1 MKNYIFKNASQ
12 LVTPLGRA
20 LKKGREMQE
29 LHIIEGGCLIT
40 ENGRIKAVGGP
51 EILEG
56 LDEADYEVVDC
67 TGRTVLPGLVD
78 SHTHFIFGGYRE
90 DEFNWR
96 LNGDS
101 YISIM
106 ERGGGI
112 IATTRATRASSL
124 EEFLEVGRKRLR
136 SLAEFGVSTVEGK
149 SGYGLDKDTE
159 IRQLESMAVLNGEGE
174 HIRVIPTYMGP
185 HEIPEEY
192 KGRADEYLDFCI
204 EEVMPLIRERNLA
217 RFCDIFTEKG
227 VFDIPQSRRFLTA
240 ARDQGFGIRM
250 HADELFEGFG
260 GAELAGELKV
270 ASADHLLKISDAGIR
285 AMRDND
291 VCGTLLP
298 LTAFSIKADYAPAR
312 KMVDEGMGL
321 ALATDLNPGSCYSES
336 VPLLI
341 ALSTIYMGLRM
352 EEVVTALTLN
362 GAAALELAEEKG
374 SLEEG
379 KYADVAVFDVPN
391 YRFLTYH
398 FGVNECVFTMS
409 EGREVYRKPDIF

>member
-1 MKNYIFKNASQ
+1 MADFIFKNASE
-12 LVTPLGRA
+12 LVTPLGTSLR
-20 LKKGREMQE
+20 KGKAMSE
-29 LHIIEGGCLIT
+29 LLTIEGGCVIT

-56 LDEADYEVVDC
+56 IHEADYEVIDC
-67 TGRTVLPGLVD
+67 TGKTILPGLVD

-96 LNGDS
+96 LNGES

-112 IATTRATRASSL
+112 ISSVKATRKATL
-124 EEFLEVGRKRLR
+124 EDFLKVGRKRLN
-136 SLAEFGVSTVEGK
+136 SMAGYGVATVEGK

-159 IRQLESMAVLNGEGE
+159 LRQLEAMEQLNRENF
-174 HIRVIPTYMGP
+174 IRVIPTYMGP
-185 HEIPEEY
+185 HEVPAEY

-204 EEVMPLIRERNLA
+204 NEVLPVVKARGLA
-217 RFCDIFTEKG
+217 AFCDIFTEKG
-227 VFDIPQSRRFLTA
+227 VFDIEQSRRWLTA
-240 ARDQGFGIRM
+240 CREAGFGIRM
-250 HADELFEGFG
+250 HADELFAGFG
-260 GAELAGELKV
+260 GAELAAELKTS
-270 ASADHLLKISDAGIR
+270 SADHLLKISEEGIR
-285 AMRDND
+285 AMAEQA

-312 KMVDEGMGL
+312 KMVDAGMGI

-336 VPLLI
+336 IPLLI

-362 GAAALELAEEKG
+362 GAAALGLAEEKG
-374 SLEEG
+374 SLEPG
-379 KYADVAVFDVPN
+379 KLADIAVFDVPN
-391 YRFLTYH
+391 HRFLTYH
-398 FGVNECVFTMS
+398 FGVNECVYTMA
-409 EGREVYRKPDIF
+409 EGREVFRKQNVF

>member
-1 MKNYIFKNASQ
+1 MVNYIFKNASQ
-12 LVTPLGRA
+12 LVTPQGSA
-20 LKKGREMQE
+20 LKKGGEMQD
-29 LHIIEGGCLIT
+29 LSIIEGGCLIT
-40 ENGRIKAVGGP
+40 EKGRIKAVGGP

-56 LDEADYEVVDC
+56 VNEADYEVVDC
-67 TGRTVLPGLVD
+67 QGKTVLPGLVD

-112 IATTRATRASSL
+112 ISTTRTTRAASL
-124 EEFLEVGRKRLR
+124 EDFLAVGRKRLR
-136 SLAEFGVSTVEGK
+136 SMAEFGVATVEGK

-159 IRQLESMAVLNGEGE
+159 IRQLEAMAALNDENQ
-174 HIRVIPTYMGP
+174 HIQVIPTYMGP

-192 KGRADEYLDFCI
+192 KGRGDEYLTFCL
-204 EEVMPLIRERNLA
+204 EEVMPEIKERNLA

-240 ARDQGFGIRM
+240 AKAMGFGIRM

-270 ASADHLLKISDAGIR
+270 ASADHLLKISDEGIR
-285 AMRDND
+285 AMGDND
-291 VCGTLLP
+291 ICGTLLP

-336 VPLLI
+336 IPLLI

-352 EEVVTALTLN
+352 EEVITALTLN
-362 GAAALELAEEKG
+362 GAAALELAEETG
-374 SLEEG
+374 SLEQG

-409 EGREVYRKPDIF
+409 QGKEVYRKPGIF

>member
-12 LVTPLGRA
+12 LVTPLGKG
-20 LKKGREMQE
+20 LKKGKKMQE
-29 LHIIEGGCLIT
+29 LHTIEGGCLIT

-56 LDEADYEVVDC
+56 VDDAGYEVIDC
-67 TGRTVLPGLVD
+67 TGKTIMPGLVD

-112 IATTRATRASSL
+112 IASTRATRESSM
-124 EEFLEVGRKRLR
+124 EEFLRVGRKRLR
-136 SLAEFGVSTVEGK
+136 SFAEHGVTTVEGK
-149 SGYGLDKDTE
+149 SGYGLDKNTE
-159 IRQLESMAVLNGEGE
+159 IRQLEAMAQLNDEGS
-174 HIRVIPTYMGP
+174 HIRIIPTYMGP
-185 HEIPEEY
+185 HEVPGEY
-192 KGRADEYLDFCI
+192 KGRADDDLDFCI
-204 EEVMPLIRERNLA
+204 EQVMPEVKERDLA
-217 RFCDIFTEKG
+217 KFCDIFTEKG
-227 VFDIPQSRRFLTA
+227 VFDIPQSRRFLKA
-240 ARDQGFGIRM
+240 ARDMGFGVRM

-260 GAELAGELKV
+260 GAELAAEMKV
-270 ASADHLLKISDAGIR
+270 SSADHLLKISDEGIK

-312 KMVDEGMGL
+312 KMVDEGMGI

-336 VPLLI
+336 IPLII
-341 ALSTIYMGLRM
+341 ALSTIYMNLRM
-352 EEVVTALTLN
+352 EEVVTGLTLN
-362 GAAALELAEEKG
+362 GAAALELAEDKG
-374 SLEEG
+374 SLEAG
-379 KYADVAVFDVPN
+379 KYADVAIFNVPN

-398 FGVNECVFTMS
+398 FGINECVFTMS
-409 EGREVYRKPDIF
+409 EGQEIYRKPDIF

>member
-1 MKNYIFKNASQ
+1 MADFIFKNASE
-12 LVTPLGRA
+12 LVTPLGTSLR
-20 LKKGREMQE
+20 KGKAMSE
-29 LHIIEGGCLIT
+29 LLTIEGGCVIT
-40 ENGRIKAVGGP
+40 ENGRIKAVGDP

-56 LDEADYEVVDC
+56 IHEADYEVIDC
-67 TGRTVLPGLVD
+67 TGKTILPGLVD

-112 IATTRATRASSL
+112 ISSVKATRKATL
-124 EEFLEVGRKRLR
+124 EDFLKVGRKRLN
-136 SLAEFGVSTVEGK
+136 SMAGYGVATVEGK

-159 IRQLESMAVLNGEGE
+159 LRQLEAMEQLNRENF
-174 HIRVIPTYMGP
+174 IRVIPTYMGP
-185 HEIPEEY
+185 HEVPAEY

-204 EEVMPLIRERNLA
+204 NEVLPVVKARGLA
-217 RFCDIFTEKG
+217 AFCDIFTEKG
-227 VFDIPQSRRFLTA
+227 VFDIEQSRRWLTA
-240 ARDQGFGIRM
+240 CREAGFGIRM
-250 HADELFEGFG
+250 HADELFAGFG
-260 GAELAGELKV
+260 GAELAAELKTS
-270 ASADHLLKISDAGIR
+270 SADHLLKISEEGIR
-285 AMRDND
+285 AMAEQE

-312 KMVDEGMGL
+312 KMVDAGMGI

-336 VPLLI
+336 IPLLI

-362 GAAALELAEEKG
+362 GAAALGLAEEKG
-374 SLEEG
+374 SLEPG
-379 KYADVAVFDVPN
+379 KLADIAVFDVPN
-391 YRFLTYH
+391 HRFLTYH
-398 FGVNECVFTMS
+398 FGVNECVYTMA
-409 EGREVYRKPDIF
+409 EGREVFRKQNVF

>member
-1 MKNYIFKNASQ
+1 MADFIFKNASE
-12 LVTPLGRA
+12 LVTPLGTSLR
-20 LKKGREMQE
+20 KGKAMSE
-29 LHIIEGGCLIT
+29 LLTIEGGCVIT

-56 LDEADYEVVDC
+56 IHEADYEVIDC
-67 TGRTVLPGLVD
+67 TGKTILPGLVD

-112 IATTRATRASSL
+112 ISSVKATRKATL
-124 EEFLEVGRKRLR
+124 EDFLKVGRKRLN
-136 SLAEFGVSTVEGK
+136 SMAGYGVATVEGK

-159 IRQLESMAVLNGEGE
+159 LRQLEAMEQLNRENF
-174 HIRVIPTYMGP
+174 IRVIPTYMGP
-185 HEIPEEY
+185 HEVPAEY

-204 EEVMPLIRERNLA
+204 NEVLPIVKARGLA
-217 RFCDIFTEKG
+217 AFCDIFTEKG
-227 VFDIPQSRRFLTA
+227 VFDIEQSRRWLTA
-240 ARDQGFGIRM
+240 CREAGFGIRM
-250 HADELFEGFG
+250 HADELFAGFG
-260 GAELAGELKV
+260 GAELAAELKTS
-270 ASADHLLKISDAGIR
+270 SADHLLKISEEGIR
-285 AMRDND
+285 AMAEQE

-312 KMVDEGMGL
+312 KMVDAGMGI

-336 VPLLI
+336 IPLLI

-362 GAAALELAEEKG
+362 GAAALGLAEEKG
-374 SLEEG
+374 SLEPG
-379 KYADVAVFDVPN
+379 KLADIAVFDVPN
-391 YRFLTYH
+391 HRFLTYH
-398 FGVNECVFTMS
+398 FGVNECVYTMA
-409 EGREVYRKPDIF
+409 EGREVFRKQNVF